1 MKKTKF
7 NIKRKEIQKRIKQNI
22 TVDKKDFLELIK
34 RASKPQHD

>member
-22 TVDKKDFLELIK
+22 TVDKEDLFKLLK
-34 RASKPQHD
+34 RASQPKHG

>member
-22 TVDKKDFLELIK
+22 NVDKKDLFELIK
-34 RASKPQHD
+34 RASQPKLG

>member
-22 TVDKKDFLELIK
+22 TIEKKGFMELIK
-34 RASKPQHD
+34 RASKSQNG